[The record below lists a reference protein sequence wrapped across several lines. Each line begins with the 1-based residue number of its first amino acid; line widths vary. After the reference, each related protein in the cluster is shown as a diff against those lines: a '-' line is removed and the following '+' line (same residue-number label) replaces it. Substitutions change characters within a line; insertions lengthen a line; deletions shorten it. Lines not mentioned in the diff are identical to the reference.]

1 MGARVDLDALGR
13 SLGLSA
19 AGAAAVLGC
28 AERWAADAA
37 SDLHQ
42 VAAWLETAA
51 PDVHAQAAAAG
62 DQAYRLASCLLRS
75 AQDDAYAR
83 ARALADV
90 AGAGTPRP
98 GGAS

>member
-75 AQDDAYAR
+75 AEDDAY

-90 AGAGTPRP
+90 AGTGTPRP